1 MFLTDLHNLILSVAL
16 FAGICCAEILGHWLG
31 RRAVAR
37 SAEIT
42 RTGAVEAAVLA
53 LLGLLLGFSFS
64 AAGSRLDYRRQLIV
78 QEANAIGTA
87 WLRLDLLSTDRQPE
101 LRDLF
106 RRYTDARI
114 GIVRLLPDL
123 NAALAQQDE
132 SIRLQ
137 NEIWPKAVDAA
148 NATKDT
154 RATLLLLP
162 ALNDMIDITTTREI
176 AARTH
181 TPMLII
187 ALIFAVAILSGLVA
201 GYGMCD
207 GRRINR
213 LHLVILAAI
222 VAITVYVILDL
233 ENPRAGLI
241 RLDAAD
247 RAMEMVRASMK

>member
-1 MFLTDLHNLILSVAL
+1 
-16 FAGICCAEILGHWLG
+16 
-31 RRAVAR
+31 
-37 SAEIT
+37 
-42 RTGAVEAAVLA
+42 
-53 LLGLLLGFSFS
+53 
-64 AAGSRLDYRRQLIV
+64 
-78 QEANAIGTA
+78 
-87 WLRLDLLSTDRQPE
+87 
-101 LRDLF
+101 
-106 RRYTDARI
+106 
-114 GIVRLLPDL
+114 
-123 NAALAQQDE
+123 
-132 SIRLQ
+132 
-137 NEIWPKAVDAA
+137 
-148 NATKDT
+148 
-154 RATLLLLP
+154 
-162 ALNDMIDITTTREI
+162 MIDITTTREI